1 MQHLIGVNFAQN
13 CFIPFANNCSAVRG
27 FTSVR
32 TLLLIMCVSSSSLKR
47 ITAWSSDILNYS
59 LHSYVSDYNDV
70 QGSLTPSI
78 YGLSEKRQ
86 IFFVITFGKFCA
98 YHIPHYILPDC
109 TVMGC
114 VKKRCKIV
122 ITLPTFGTNMIIQT
136 KRFAYFLITG

>member
-1 MQHLIGVNFAQN
+1 M
-13 CFIPFANNCSAVRG
+13 
-27 FTSVR
+27 
-32 TLLLIMCVSSSSLKR
+32 LLILREALFGGKAVINTYVSSSSLKR

-122 ITLPTFGTNMIIQT
+122 ITHLGQT
-136 KRFAYFLITG
+136 